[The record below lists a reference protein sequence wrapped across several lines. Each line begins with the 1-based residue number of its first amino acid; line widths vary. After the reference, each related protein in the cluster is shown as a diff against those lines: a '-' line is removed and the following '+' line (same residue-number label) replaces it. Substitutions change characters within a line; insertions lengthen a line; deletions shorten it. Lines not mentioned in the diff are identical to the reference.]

1 MSLDQALERQKKVLR
16 HGKTNRTLANQLE
29 IETDY
34 KRILNAIENN
44 ELSEDLRKEFSTILN
59 EKINEEFNAKT
70 RLVSKGEGYEAPAA
84 CALAKTSKQ
93 KQKLERAL
101 QKNKKRI
108 DKFDEISNGQ
118 ASYIMDIV
126 THATKREKERVRNSL
141 HKFLESKYTS
151 LLEEIEYGAKS
162 LIQNAVEIKR
172 LIGNYSHS
180 QRLKQSIEIGE
191 KKQYECLL
199 YFITTGQEHL
209 VPITIPI
216 AKKYNDLQRL
226 ENAVLFGRLNQQ
238 H

>member
-16 HGKTNRTLANQLE
+16 SGIKNRTLTSQLE
-29 IETDY
+29 VEADY

-44 ELSEDLRKEFSTILN
+44 ELSEDLRKEFTTILN
-59 EKINEEFNAKT
+59 EKINEEFNT
-70 RLVSKGEGYEAPAA
+70 RTRRVSKGEHYEAPGA
-84 CALAKTSKQ
+84 CALAKTKQ
-93 KQKLERAL
+93 QKKKLERAL
-101 QKNKKRI
+101 QKNQERI
-108 DKFDEISNGQ
+108 DVFDEVSNGQ
-118 ASYIMDIV
+118 ASYIMKLV

-141 HKFLESKYTS
+141 HNFLESKYTS
-151 LLEEIEYGAKS
+151 LLEEIKYGAKS

-209 VPITIPI
+209 VPMTIPI